1 MNHSGKG
8 FQTVQQNKHV
18 KHTLAM
24 HILKV
29 LKDYMEKIKQEA
41 TYVMSDCP
49 EHMLNIRGISF
60 WVTLY

>member
-8 FQTVQQNKHV
+8 FQAVQQNKHV

-29 LKDYMEKIKQEA
+29 LKDYMGKIKHEA

-49 EHMLNIRGISF
+49 
-60 WVTLY
+60 